1 MRSAPDAHA
10 HDAFRPLV
18 CLDATLVAGCDRPGH
33 LPVLRRI
40 VDLVDLH
47 RGACGVAEGLDGGVD
62 GGVPGDVRET
72 FSHQP
77 SLAPPV
83 VNTELAT
90 GRGGVVES
98 QATQAESGDGGM
110 IAAADRHR
118 VDMMQAAILSH
129 EDGAGADAVPND
141 RHPARREPLIGIPVD
156 HLRVRIEYAQ
166 WVRYPHVTQLI
177 AGRTRPAELRV
188 DGRNPSNSVRECIPH
203 LGHGPVGGSVGQ
215 WPVGH
220 GRVGHGR
227 VGHGRVGAPE
237 AADGTRLDGSREL
250 ARDDRPV
257 ASRPTGALGRP
268 EAFDGHDRQWLVN
281 ALREVHRLVNESRI
295 VLTHADV
302 DPNAVRSR
310 CGVQEHHVVPGL
322 GRAVQ
327 LYSSSKGS

>member
-1 MRSAPDAHA
+1 
-10 HDAFRPLV
+10 
-18 CLDATLVAGCDRPGH
+18 
-33 LPVLRRI
+33 
-40 VDLVDLH
+40 
-47 RGACGVAEGLDGGVD
+47 
-62 GGVPGDVRET
+62 
-72 FSHQP
+72 
-77 SLAPPV
+77 
-83 VNTELAT
+83 
-90 GRGGVVES
+90 
-98 QATQAESGDGGM
+98 M

-118 VDMMQAAILSH
+118 MDMMQAAVLSH
-129 EDGAGADAVPND
+129 EDGAGAGAVPDD
-141 RHPARREPLIGIPVD
+141 RNPARREPLVGIPVD

-166 WVRYPHVTQLI
+166 WVRIVYPHVTQLI

-203 LGHGPVGGSVGQ
+203 LGHGPVGGSVG
-215 WPVGH
+215 H
-220 GRVGHGR
+220 GP

-257 ASRPTGALGRP
+257 ASRPAGALGRP